1 MAKNPQE
8 VARKWQA
15 NTASSTSSMRSG
27 AEAVSVAPTQ
37 LAKQQ
42 IPRMV
47 AGIQE
52 AAASGK
58 IARGLDRVSLSDWQQ
73 AYITKGIPRIAS
85 GVAAAEPKFESF
97 MASFLPFA
105 ERVRSSLPPRGD
117 LEQNLQRMV
126 ANARGLSEYKSRE

>member
-15 NTASSTSSMRSG
+15 NTAASTTSMRAG
-27 AEAVSVAPTQ
+27 ADAVTVAPTQ
-37 LAKQQ
+37 LAKAQ

-58 IARGLDRVSLSDWQQ
+58 IARGLDRVSLSDWQNS
-73 AYITKGIPRIAS
+73 YITKGIPRIAS
-85 GVAAAEPKFESF
+85 GVASAEPKMESF
-97 MASFLPFA
+97 FASFLPYA
-105 ERVRSSLPPRGD
+105 DRVRASLPPRGD